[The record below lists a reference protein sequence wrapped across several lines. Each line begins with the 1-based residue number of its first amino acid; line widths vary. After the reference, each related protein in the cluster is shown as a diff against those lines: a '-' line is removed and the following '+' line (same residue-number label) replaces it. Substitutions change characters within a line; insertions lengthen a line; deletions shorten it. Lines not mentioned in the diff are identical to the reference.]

1 MTPIHWRR
9 NSTGASVRH
18 NPAMRF
24 AILLACLM
32 AACLGADARTLR
44 WSSQGD
50 YLSADPHG
58 QNEGI
63 NNLINDEI
71 YERLVV
77 RGRKLELVPGL
88 ATSWEMLSPTRWRF
102 YLRRGVTFHDCT
114 SFTADDVVYSIER
127 AQLPTSNFNVFAI
140 PLGKPR

>member
-1 MTPIHWRR
+1 MGSWSTTTPARRRPARTRMTPIHCRR
-9 NSTGASVRH
+9 NSTRASVRQYSD
-18 NPAMRF
+18 MRLL
-24 AILLACLM
+24 AAACLALACL
-32 AACLGADARTLR
+32 AADAKTLR

-88 ATSWEMLSPTRWRF
+88 ATSWEMVTPTRWRF
-102 YLRRGVTFHDCT
+102 QLRRGVVFHDGT
-114 SFTADDVVYSIER
+114 PLTAHDVVYS
-127 AQLPTSNFNVFAI
+127 
-140 PLGKPR
+140 